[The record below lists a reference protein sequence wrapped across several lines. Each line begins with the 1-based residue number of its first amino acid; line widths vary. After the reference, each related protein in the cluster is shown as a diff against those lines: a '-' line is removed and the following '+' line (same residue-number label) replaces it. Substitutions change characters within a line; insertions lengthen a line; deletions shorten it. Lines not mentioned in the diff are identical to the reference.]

1 MSTTEYS
8 EKIDKILKWAQK
20 QKRFDTT
27 FVLSVKDF
35 IENNDF
41 ISDSQ
46 MESIDNII
54 EKCKIK
60 L

>member
-1 MSTTEYS
+1 MSTIEYS

-20 QKRFDTT
+20 RKKFDTT
-27 FVLSVKDF
+27 FLLSVKDF
-35 IENNDF
+35 IENEDF
-41 ISDSQ
+41 ISDAQ
-46 MESIDNII
+46 MQSIDNII